1 MGDLVG
7 GHGEVWSSRQR
18 DQHVQRPRDKR
29 KTLHYW
35 HFGNDWDIQ
44 WGARKG
50 DAEMCA
56 GSEDGDLLIRK
67 FSLSAM

>member
-7 GHGEVWSSRQR
+7 GPGEVWSSRQR
-18 DQHVQRPRDKR
+18 DQHVQRPGDKR
-29 KTLHYW
+29 KILHYW
-35 HFGNDWDIQ
+35 HFGNDWNLR

-50 DAEMCA
+50 DAEMWT
-56 GSEDGDLLIRK
+56 GSEYGDLLIRK